1 MVIVLVAVLVFFFK
15 LKGLDLSQ
23 VFIEWLVFFKGHT
36 VAILVTVLVKV
47 SVLSPSSAK
56 LDLELLT

>member
-1 MVIVLVAVLVFFFK
+1 MVGVFK
-15 LKGLDLSQ
+15 
-23 VFIEWLVFFKGHT
+23 EHT
-36 VAILVTVLVKV
+36 VAVLVTVLVKV